1 MKEYSNYKKVNLK
14 WLGKIP
20 SHWDIVKNRYVFQKK
35 NNGSNK
41 NENETVLSLTINGVK
56 IKKNLNYGKTTESYL
71 GHQIVKKGDIIFTP
85 RDFDCTPILSGVSDY
100 DGCISNLYIVDKP
113 NDRLIPDFVN
123 YYWHALKFKFN
134 YFKNFSHGMRFSFNR
149 FQFDEIPIL
158 IPKLDEQ
165 KQIIE
170 FLDYKVKKIDSLIKK
185 INEEILLNR
194 QLILSQ
200 YLKNSEVKKVTEK
213 WYQKIPKK
221 WSIVPLKKIFETK
234 SIKDNKNERLISVTQ
249 EDGLIYRD
257 EQINKVMSPEGD
269 LSTYKLVEPG
279 DFVISLRSFEGGFEF
294 SDKRGIVSNA
304 YTVLKPKITIDEIF
318 YKYLFKSKNFITEL
332 NRNITGIRDGKNINF
347 DDIKHIQIPIN
358 PEKKENSSLIVEK
371 CIIFKKDYI
380 KYLEELKLSFIA
392 NVCLGNIDIN
402 SLKK

>member
-1 MKEYSNYKKVNLK
+1 MVS
-14 WLGKIP
+14 
-20 SHWDIVKNRYVFQKK
+20 KN
-35 NNGSNK
+35 
-41 NENETVLSLTINGVK
+41 
-56 IKKNLNYGKTTESYL
+56 TE
-71 GHQIVKKGDIIFTP
+71 
-85 RDFDCTPILSGVSDY
+85 
-100 DGCISNLYIVDKP
+100 
-113 NDRLIPDFVN
+113 
-123 YYWHALKFKFN
+123 
-134 YFKNFSHGMRFSFNR
+134 
-149 FQFDEIPIL
+149 
-158 IPKLDEQ
+158 
-165 KQIIE
+165 
-170 FLDYKVKKIDSLIKK
+170 
-185 INEEILLNR
+185 
-194 QLILSQ
+194 
-200 YLKNSEVKKVTEK
+200 
-213 WYQKIPKK
+213 KK
-221 WSIVPLKKIFETK
+221 WSIVPLKKICETK

-294 SDKRGIVSNA
+294 SDRRGIVSNA